1 MESQAAKL
9 PSDPSYYQLFRSSRH
24 VVSKAI
30 TDTVS
35 ARCDGTLLATAPW
48 RVLSSGNSAGTGEH
62 VSIP

>member
-9 PSDPSYYQLFRSSRH
+9 PSDPSYYQPFHSSQR

-35 ARCDGTLLATAPW
+35 ARCDGT
-48 RVLSSGNSAGTGEH
+48 
-62 VSIP
+62 